1 MPNRASELVWDKT
14 KPAPGRKLNR
24 DVVVGAAIALADHEG
39 LDAVSVRRIAT
50 DLGVRPMSL
59 YTHIAT
65 KDDLVRLMVDEVVSE
80 IIIHEELPEDWRAAL
95 GRIAHSS
102 HAALAAHPW
111 MLQASTRS
119 GMLGP
124 NALRHAEQLIAAV
137 APLRLDPADAWAVAG
152 IVNDYTLGH
161 ALRIAHPA
169 ADTEQ
174 RPYPTIDPAVF
185 PHLAR
190 ALHARTP
197 DRDDATFTTGLDTVL
212 DGIER
217 RFARPGR

>member
-14 KPAPGRKLNR
+14 KPATGRKLNR

-65 KDDLVRLMVDEVVSE
+65 KDDLVRLMVDEVVGE
-80 IIIHEELPEDWRAAL
+80 IIVHEELPDDWRAAL

-111 MLQASTRS
+111 MLQASTRP
-119 GMLGP
+119 GTFGP

-137 APLRLDPADAWAVAG
+137 APLQLDPADAWAVAG

-174 RPYPTIDPAVF
+174 QYPAVDPAVF

-190 ALHARTP
+190 ALRARTP
-197 DRDDATFTTGLDTVL
+197 DRGDATFATGLDTVL
-212 DGIER
+212 DGIEG
-217 RFARPGR
+217 RFTRPGR